1 MNALVTVI
9 GIALVLTVVA
19 AVTHFS
25 LLWMARHGWVYYRSD
40 DRPRPSSLG
49 LIEEIYQPS
58 IEHVIDE
65 EARERTI
72 ADQEASG
79 APDEPGTAI
88 DP

>member
-1 MNALVTVI
+1 MSAFFI
-9 GIALVLTVVA
+9 IFGLVLALAVA
-19 AVTHFS
+19 AATVHLVLS
-25 LLWMARHGWVYYRSD
+25 WMARRGWVYYRSQ

-58 IEHVIDE
+58 MEHVIDE
-65 EARERTI
+65 EARERTV

-79 APDEPGTAI
+79 APDEPGTAN

>member
-1 MNALVTVI
+1 MNAFVTVT
-9 GIALVLTVVA
+9 GIALVLTIVA

-25 LLWMARHGWVYYRSD
+25 LRWMARRGWVYYRSED
-40 DRPRPSSLG
+40 QPRPSSLG
-49 LIEEIYQPS
+49 LIEEIYQPA

-65 EARERTI
+65 EARERTV

-79 APDEPGTAI
+79 APDEPGTPT

>member
-1 MNALVTVI
+1 MNTFGTVI
-9 GIALVLTVVA
+9 GIALVLTLVA
-19 AVTHFS
+19 AVSHFS
-25 LLWMARHGWVYYRSD
+25 LRWMARRGWVYYRSD

-65 EARERTI
+65 EVRERTV
-72 ADQEASG
+72 ADREASG
-79 APDEPGTAI
+79 APDEPGTAN